1 MPAYYSNLRNEEK
14 VNSLSLSFFF
24 LSVRHALEMQ
34 ITENE

>member
-14 VNSLSLSFFF
+14 VNSLSFFF